1 MGRLFKSINYA
12 YIYIYLPFIFI
23 LTSNLSSLIL
33 LICSFGYVVINFGLV
48 AGHRVWFYCHCFIDS
63 G

>member
-23 LTSNLSSLIL
+23 LTNLSDLIV
-33 LICSFGYVVINFGLV
+33 LICSFGDVVINFGLV
-48 AGHRVWFYCHCFIDS
+48 AGHRVGFYCQCFIDS

>member
-1 MGRLFKSINYA
+1 MGWLFKSINYA

-23 LTSNLSSLIL
+23 LTNLSSLIV
-33 LICSFGYVVINFGLV
+33 LICSFGDVVINFGLV
-48 AGHRVWFYCHCFIDS
+48 AGHRVGFYCHCFIDS